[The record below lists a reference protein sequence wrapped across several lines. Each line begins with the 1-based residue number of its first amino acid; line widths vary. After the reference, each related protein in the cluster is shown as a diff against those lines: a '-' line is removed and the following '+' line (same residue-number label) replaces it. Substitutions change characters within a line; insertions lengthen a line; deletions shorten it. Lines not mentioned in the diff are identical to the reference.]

1 VAYNSTE
8 KRVQMRQIIL
18 DTETTG
24 FDPRNGDRIIEI
36 GAVELIKR
44 RLTQNN
50 YHQYVFPERSVP
62 QDAIAVHGIT
72 DDFLKGK
79 PIFAK
84 IVDDFMTYVQGA
96 ELIIHNAP
104 FDVGFINN
112 ELALLPNNK
121 WGKIEDH
128 CQITDSL
135 KMARKTYPGQR
146 NSLDALC
153 KRLYIDNSNRTLHG
167 ALLDS
172 EILADVYLTMTGGQT
187 ALSLSTQTKNTT
199 TSNARQTNLSY
210 ENRSSLNILKAN
222 QMEQQAHQQKL
233 ADISKA
239 SGKTL
244 HW

>member
-1 VAYNSTE
+1 MTDNSTE
-8 KRVQMRQIIL
+8 KRVQMRQILL

-24 FDPRNGDRIIEI
+24 FDPHNGDRIIEI

-50 YHQYVFPERSVP
+50 YHQYIFPERSVP
-62 QDAIAVHGIT
+62 QDAIDVHGLT
-72 DDFLKGK
+72 DAFLKDK
-79 PIFAK
+79 PLFPA
-84 IVDDFMTYVQGA
+84 IVEDFMAYVQGA

-104 FDVGFINN
+104 FDVGFINK
-112 ELALLPNNK
+112 ELSLLPNNK

-153 KRLYIDNSNRTLHG
+153 KRLGIDNSNRILHG

-187 ALSLSTQTKNTT
+187 ALFSSSSEEKNNHTLAIQPLKSTDRAALK
-199 TSNARQTNLSY
+199 
-210 ENRSSLNILKAN
+210 ILRAN
-222 QMEQQAHQQKL
+222 SVELEAHQQNL
-233 ADISKA
+233 SQMSKET
-239 SGKTL
+239 GDTI

>member
-1 VAYNSTE
+1 
-8 KRVQMRQIIL
+8 MRQIIL

-24 FDPRNGDRIIEI
+24 FDPHNGDRIIEI
-36 GAVELIKR
+36 GAVELLKR

-50 YHQYVFPERSVP
+50 YHQYIFPERSVP
-62 QDAIAVHGIT
+62 QDAIDVHGIT
-72 DDFLKGK
+72 DDFLKDK
-79 PIFAK
+79 PIFSQ
-84 IVDDFMTYVQGA
+84 IVDDFMEYVKGA

-104 FDVGFINN
+104 FDVGFINK
-112 ELALLPNNK
+112 ELSLLPKNK
-121 WGKIEDH
+121 WGKIEEH

-187 ALSLSTQTKNTT
+187 DLSLSSQTEAQKTEQSVIQAFNTKNR
-199 TSNARQTNLSY
+199 AP
-210 ENRSSLNILKAN
+210 LKIIRADET
-222 QMEQQAHQQKL
+222 EQQAHEQKL
-233 ADISKA
+233 ALISKA
-239 SGKTL
+239 SSKTI

>member
-1 VAYNSTE
+1 
-8 KRVQMRQIIL
+8 MRQILL

-24 FDPRNGDRIIEI
+24 FDPHTGDRIVEI

-44 RLTQNN
+44 KLTHNN

-62 QDAIAVHGIT
+62 QDAIDVHGIT
-72 DDFLKGK
+72 DAFLKDK
-79 PIFAK
+79 PLFSA
-84 IVDDFMTYVQGA
+84 IVEDFMEYVSGA

-104 FDVGFINN
+104 FDVGFINK
-112 ELALLPNNK
+112 ELSLLKKNR

-128 CQITDSL
+128 CMITDSL

-153 KRLYIDNSNRTLHG
+153 KRLGIDNTNRTLHG

-187 ALSLSTQTKNTT
+187 ALSLNSDSAENDDHNTT
-199 TSNARQTNLSY
+199 ISLANLQNRKPLRVMLATQDELARHQKKLS
-210 ENRSSLNILKAN
+210 E
-222 QMEQQAHQQKL
+222 
-233 ADISKA
+233 ISEK
-239 SGKTL
+239 SHL
-244 HW
+244 EINW